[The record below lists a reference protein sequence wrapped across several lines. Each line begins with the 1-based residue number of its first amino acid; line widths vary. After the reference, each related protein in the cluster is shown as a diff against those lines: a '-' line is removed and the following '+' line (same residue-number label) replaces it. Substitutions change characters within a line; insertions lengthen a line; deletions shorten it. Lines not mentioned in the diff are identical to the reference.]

1 MNLSVTPPELMT
13 PTVPS
18 VSLFTHFA
26 DLPDP
31 RIDRTKRHKLI
42 DIVGIP
48 ICAVICGADGWAAIE
63 EYGQAKEG
71 WLRGFFELPAGS
83 PSDDT
88 FRRMF
93 TCLSPTQFQDRFVTW
108 VQAIRR
114 QSEGRVVAID
124 GKTAR
129 RSYDRGDNKGAIHM
143 VSAWASGD
151 HLVVGQLKTDTK
163 SNEITAIPDLLQM
176 LALEGCIV
184 TIDAMGCQTA
194 IATQIVDQGA
204 DYVLALKANQGVTY
218 QHGVEFFDRVLGPVP
233 ESSSPSTPPP
243 DEPQSR
249 DLAQQQEL
257 NHRQALQEHAWE
269 QATAGY
275 ETVDGEHGRIEF
287 RRYYQVSDLSWL
299 NERSQWKG
307 LQSIGMVE
315 AERHIEEQVSL
326 ERRYYLSTLA
336 SDVTQFARAVRSH
349 WGIENSLHW
358 VLDVTFREDD
368 CRIRKGA
375 APENFTVLR
384 HMAINLLNR
393 DTSDTRSLAMK
404 RRRAGWDNAYL
415 ARILLA

>member
-1 MNLSVTPPELMT
+1 MNCSATMPELMT

-31 RIDRTKRHKLI
+31 RVDRTKHHKLL
-42 DIVGIP
+42 DIVGVA

-63 EYGQAKEG
+63 EYGQAKDA
-71 WLRGFFELPAGS
+71 WLRGFFELPAGI

-88 FRRMF
+88 FRRVF
-93 TCLSPTQFQDRFVTW
+93 TALSPTQFQDRFVNW
-108 VQAIRR
+108 VQAIS
-114 QSEGRVVAID
+114 QQTAGQVVAID

-129 RSYDRGDNKGAIHM
+129 RSYDRRDNKGAIHM
-143 VSAWASGD
+143 VSAWASAD
-151 HLVVGQLKTDTK
+151 HLVLGQLKTEAK

-194 IATQIVDQGA
+194 IAAQIVDQGA
-204 DYVLALKANQGVTY
+204 DYVLALKENQSTTY
-218 QHGVEFFDRVLGPVP
+218 QHVVEFFDQFLDPVP
-233 ESSSPSTPPP
+233 DSSSPATPPP
-243 DEPQSR
+243 EEAHTLDV
-249 DLAQQQEL
+249 AQQQAQAQ
-257 NHRQALQEHAWE
+257 RQAHQERAWNE
-269 QATAGY
+269 ASTGY
-275 ETVDGEHGRIEF
+275 ETVDGEHGRLEV

-299 NERSQWKG
+299 DERSRWKD

-315 AERHIEEQVSL
+315 AERHVEDQVSI
-326 ERRYYLSTLA
+326 ERRYYLA
-336 SDVTQFARAVRSH
+336 SLTPDITRFAHAVRGH

-358 VLDVTFREDD
+358 VLDVTFREDE

-375 APENFTVLR
+375 APENFTLLR

-393 DTSDTRSLAMK
+393 DASDTRSLAMK

-415 ARILLA
+415 AHILLA

>member
-1 MNLSVTPPELMT
+1 MNQSATTPELIT
-13 PTVPS
+13 PTASS
-18 VSLFTHFA
+18 VNLFTHFA

-31 RIDRTKRHKLI
+31 RIDRTKHHKLI
-42 DIVGIP
+42 DIVGIT

-63 EYGQAKEG
+63 EYGHAKEA
-71 WLRGFFELPAGS
+71 WLREFFELPAGI

-88 FRRMF
+88 FRRVF
-93 TCLSPTQFQDRFVTW
+93 TGLSPTQFQDRFVTW
-108 VQAIRR
+108 VQAISA
-114 QSEGRVVAID
+114 QTGGQVVAID

-143 VSAWASGD
+143 VSAWASAD
-151 HLVVGQLKTDTK
+151 HLVLGQLKTDAK

-194 IATQIVDQGA
+194 IAGQIVDQEA
-204 DYVLALKANQGVTY
+204 DYVLALKENQGTTY
-218 QHGVEFFDRVLGPVP
+218 QHVVEFFDRVLGPLP
-233 ESSSPSTPPP
+233 AASSPATSPPEVAHTL
-243 DEPQSR
+243 DV
-249 DLAQQQEL
+249 AQQQEQL
-257 NHRQALQEHAWE
+257 RRQAHQGRAWD
-269 QATAGY
+269 QAATGH
-275 ETVDGEHGRIEF
+275 ETVDGEHGRLEF

-299 NERSQWKG
+299 DERSRWKG
-307 LQSIGMVE
+307 LQSIGLVE
-315 AERHIEEQVSL
+315 AERHIEDQVSI
-326 ERRYYLSTLA
+326 ERRYYLASVA
-336 SDVTQFARAVRSH
+336 SDVTQFAQAVRGH

-393 DTSDTRSLAMK
+393 DASDTRSLAMK